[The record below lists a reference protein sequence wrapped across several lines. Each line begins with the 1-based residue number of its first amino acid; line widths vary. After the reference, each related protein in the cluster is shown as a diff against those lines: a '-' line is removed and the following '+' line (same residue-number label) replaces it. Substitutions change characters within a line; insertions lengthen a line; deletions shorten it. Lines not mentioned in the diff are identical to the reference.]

1 VQGRG
6 YLAEDFLAP
15 ANRVLEHADSAEAAF
30 VDVRIDRAGVCRRAA
45 RPRSFAMLRSNLPW
59 RRRQHGAAVVE
70 FALVSAVY
78 LFLILLVIE
87 FGLLFWI
94 DLTMQ
99 HAVREGARYAITGQ
113 SNLDPNVSNQQRYLA
128 VIEKMKEQS
137 MGHWDSVHPQISI
150 TRGGSTQTY
159 PNQGSYSTG
168 MFGAPGE
175 VVVIRVDCTWPIMP
189 PLKTLLGATTSQSDY
204 HFSVAATMRNE
215 AFE

>member
-1 VQGRG
+1 
-6 YLAEDFLAP
+6 
-15 ANRVLEHADSAEAAF
+15 
-30 VDVRIDRAGVCRRAA
+30 
-45 RPRSFAMLRSNLPW
+45 MLRSNFPW

-113 SNLDPNVSNQQRYLA
+113 SNLDPNVSNQQRYAA

-137 MGHWDSVHPQISI
+137 MGHWDDVHPVISVQ
-150 TRGGSTQTY
+150 RGSGAPQSY
-159 PNQGSYSTG
+159 PNPGSYSTG

-189 PLKTLLGATTSQSDY
+189 PLKTLLGAVTSQSDY

>member
-1 VQGRG
+1 
-6 YLAEDFLAP
+6 
-15 ANRVLEHADSAEAAF
+15 
-30 VDVRIDRAGVCRRAA
+30 
-45 RPRSFAMLRSNLPW
+45 MLRSNFPW

-78 LFLILLVIE
+78 LFLVLLVIE

-113 SNLDPNVSNQQRYLA
+113 SNLDPNASNQQRYLA
-128 VIEKMKEQS
+128 VIEKMKQQS

-150 TRGGSTQTY
+150 TRDGSTQAY
-159 PNQGSYSTG
+159 PDQGSYSTG
-168 MFGAPGE
+168 MFGTPGE
-175 VVVIRVDCTWPIMP
+175 IVVIRVDCTWPMLP
-189 PLKTLLGATTSQSDY
+189 PLRTLLGSVTSQTDY
-204 HFSVAATMRNE
+204 RFSVAATMRNE

>member
-1 VQGRG
+1 
-6 YLAEDFLAP
+6 
-15 ANRVLEHADSAEAAF
+15 
-30 VDVRIDRAGVCRRAA
+30 
-45 RPRSFAMLRSNLPW
+45 MLRSNFPW

-137 MGHWDSVHPQISI
+137 MGHWDDVHPQISI
-150 TRGGSTQTY
+150 TRGGSTADAIRTRGATR
-159 PNQGSYSTG
+159 PECSGRPVRSWSSAST
-168 MFGAPGE
+168 APG
-175 VVVIRVDCTWPIMP
+175 RSC
-189 PLKTLLGATTSQSDY
+189 
-204 HFSVAATMRNE
+204 RR
-215 AFE
+215 